1 MTGAEAV
8 LQTASGA
15 GVEVCFANPGTT
27 EMALVN
33 ALDSVP
39 IRAVLGLF
47 EGVCSGAA
55 DGYARM
61 SGRPALTLLHL
72 GPGFANAIAN
82 LHNARRARSPVV
94 NLVGDHATWHRDAD
108 APLSSDIA
116 SLAHPVSRWVRE
128 TTAPERAALDAAE
141 AIAAALEAP
150 GGVATLI
157 IPADCQSGD
166 APGPAQCI
174 PPVPARPVGTHRVEH
189 VAQRLRRGNNAAL
202 YLGGRALSVR
212 GQRAAGRVA
221 RATGCRLISERFPAR
236 FERGAGLP
244 KVERLPY
251 FPDWVASFLEGLQML
266 VLAAAVEP
274 VAFFGYP
281 GVPSRLTPGGCALV
295 TLAAPDEDVEAALE
309 ALANAMD
316 APSADLA
323 PASSEPRP
331 QMPEGELTPDA
342 VGTVLALLQ
351 PEGAIIVDESN
362 TTGVDYFE
370 AATMAPRHSL
380 LALTGGSIGMG
391 PPCATG
397 AAIACPD
404 RTVINFQGDGG
415 AMYTLQSL
423 WTQARE
429 QLRVITL
436 ICANRA
442 YRILQFESARAGVPE
457 PGPRA
462 FSLTDLSRPPPDW
475 VQLAAG
481 LGVPAARA
489 DSIDSLRDA
498 LRRALS
504 AQGPYLIEV
513 VL

>member
-33 ALDSVP
+33 ALDVVP

-61 SGRPALTLLHL
+61 SGQPALTLLHL
-72 GPGFANAIAN
+72 GPGLANALAN
-82 LHNARRARSPVV
+82 LHNARRAMSPVV

-108 APLSSDIA
+108 APLTSDIA

-128 TTAPERAALDAAE
+128 TTSPTRVALDAAE
-141 AIAAALEAP
+141 AIAAAQEAP

-166 APGPAQCI
+166 APGPAQRI
-174 PPVPARPVGTHRVEH
+174 PPVPARPVGIDRVER
-189 VAQRLRRGNNAAL
+189 VAQELRRGKNAAVS
-202 YLGGRALSVR
+202 LGGRALSAR

-221 RATGCRLISERFPAR
+221 KATGCRLFSERFPAR

-244 KVERLPY
+244 RVDRLPY
-251 FPDWVASFLEGLQML
+251 FPDWVASFLEGLQTL
-266 VLAAAVEP
+266 VLAAAGEP

-281 GVPSRLTPGGCALV
+281 GMPSRLTPKGCELV
-295 TLAAPDEDVEAALE
+295 RLAAPEEDVEAALE
-309 ALANAMD
+309 ALADALD
-316 APSADLA
+316 APLA
-323 PASSEPRP
+323 GPGPAPSPSSP
-331 QMPEGELTPDA
+331 QMPDGKLTPDA
-342 VGTVLALLQ
+342 VGKVLALLQ
-351 PEGAIIVDESN
+351 PEGAIVVDESN
-362 TTGVDYFE
+362 TTGISYFDA
-370 AATMAPRHSL
+370 AATVPRHSL
-380 LALTGGSIGMG
+380 LTLTGGAIGMG

-415 AMYTLQSL
+415 AMYTLQAL
-423 WTQARE
+423 WTQMRE
-429 QLRVITL
+429 QLHVITL

-442 YRILQFESARAGVPE
+442 YRILQLESARAGVPV
-457 PGPRA
+457 PGPQA
-462 FSLTDLSRPPPDW
+462 LSLTDLSRPNPDW

-481 LGVPAARA
+481 MGVPARRA
-489 DSIDSLRDA
+489 DSIESLRDA
-498 LRRALS
+498 LGRALS
-504 AQGPYLIEV
+504 AQGPHLIEV

>member
-1 MTGAEAV
+1 MTGAQAV
-8 LQTASGA
+8 LQTASAA
-15 GVEVCFANPGTT
+15 GVEICFANPGTT

-33 ALDSVP
+33 ALDAVP

-61 SGRPALTLLHL
+61 SGRPALTLFHL

-82 LHNARRARSPVV
+82 LHNARRARSAVV

-108 APLSSDIA
+108 APLTSDIA
-116 SLAHPVSRWVRE
+116 SLARPVSRWVRE
-128 TTAPERAALDAAE
+128 TKTPARVAQDAAE

-166 APGPAQCI
+166 APGPAPRI
-174 PPVPARPVGTHRVEH
+174 PPVRARPVAADRIER
-189 VAQRLRRGNNAAL
+189 VAQHLRRGTNAAL
-202 YLGGRALSVR
+202 CLGGHALSVR

-221 RATGCRLISERFPAR
+221 RVTGCRMFSERFPAR

-244 KVERLPY
+244 KVDRLPY

-266 VLAAAVEP
+266 VLAAAAEP

-281 GVPSRLTPGGCALV
+281 GMPSRLTPEGCALL
-295 TLAAPDEDVEAALE
+295 TLATPEEDVEGALE
-309 ALANAMD
+309 ALADAVD
-316 APSADLA
+316 APPASPA
-323 PASSEPRP
+323 PASPPPRP
-331 QMPEGELTPDA
+331 QMPDGELTADA
-342 VGTVLALLQ
+342 VGKALALLQ

-362 TTGVDYFE
+362 TTGISYFE
-370 AATMAPRHSL
+370 AAATAPRHSL
-380 LALTGGSIGMG
+380 LTLTGGSIGMG

-415 AMYTLQSL
+415 AMYTLQAL
-423 WTQARE
+423 WTQMRE
-429 QLRVITL
+429 QLQVITV

-442 YRILQFESARAGVPE
+442 YRILQLESARAGVPA
-457 PGPRA
+457 PGPQA
-462 FSLTDLSRPPPDW
+462 LSLTDLSRPTPDW

-481 LGVPAARA
+481 MGVPAQRA
-489 DSIDSLRDA
+489 DSIESLRDA
-498 LRRALS
+498 LGRALS
-504 AQGPYLIEV
+504 ARGPHLIEV

>member
-8 LQTASGA
+8 LQTASAA

-33 ALDSVP
+33 ALNGVP
-39 IRAVLGLF
+39 IRVVLGLF

-61 SGRPALTLLHL
+61 TGRPALTLLLL

-116 SLAHPVSRWVRE
+116 SHARPVSCWVRE
-128 TTAPERAALDAAE
+128 TKAPARVALDAAE
-141 AIAAALEAP
+141 AIVAAQEAP

-157 IPADCQSGD
+157 IPDDCQRGE
-166 APGPAQCI
+166 APGPAQSI
-174 PPVPARPVGTHRVEH
+174 PPVPPRPVGVDRIEH
-189 VAQRLRRGNNAAL
+189 LAKQLRRGKNAAL
-202 YLGGRALSVR
+202 YLGGRALSER
-212 GQRAAGRVA
+212 GQRAAGRLA
-221 RATGCRLISERFPAR
+221 RATGCRMFSETFPAR

-244 KVERLPY
+244 KVDRLPY

-266 VLAAAVEP
+266 VLGAAVEP

-281 GVPSRLTPGGCALV
+281 GMPSRLTPEGCELL
-295 TLAAPDEDVEAALE
+295 TLAALEEDVEGALE
-309 ALANAMD
+309 ALADEID
-316 APSADLA
+316 APPAERASAPL
-323 PASSEPRP
+323 PPKP
-331 QMPEGELTPDA
+331 QMPEGKLTPDA

-362 TTGVDYFE
+362 TTGIGYFE
-370 AATMAPRHSL
+370 ASAAAPRHSL
-380 LALTGGSIGMG
+380 LTPTGGSIGIG

-404 RTVINFQGDGG
+404 QTMINFQGDGS
-415 AMYTLQSL
+415 AFYTLQAL

-429 QLRVITL
+429 QLNVITL

-442 YRILQFESARAGVPE
+442 YRILQIESARAGVPE
-457 PGPRA
+457 PGPKA
-462 FSLTDLSRPPPDW
+462 LSLTELSRPQLDW
-475 VQLAAG
+475 VHLARG
-481 LGVPAARA
+481 MGVPASRA
-489 DSIDSLRDA
+489 DSVDS

-504 AQGPYLIEV
+504 VALSE
-513 VL
+513 